1 MARAGRVAGAGVL
14 ATFVAACATTVGSSP
29 APSAPPAIEVKA
41 SDESALDECSTPNLT
56 VVNPG
61 QMTIGAREVDL
72 APLFVDGDP
81 STGEGFEGALGYALA
96 ETLGFPAADV
106 AWVVLEPGDDPFGT
120 GPRVDFVM
128 GQVPAAEPTDTTQ
141 TSDPYL
147 APTTGAPPYALLFTA
162 GNPLV
167 ACVNGALA
175 ELDAAG
181 ELSTLADEWLSGTPW
196 EGSRVG
202 SAARVS

>member
-1 MARAGRVAGAGVL
+1 MARAGRVAGACVL
-14 ATFVAACATTVGSSP
+14 AATLAACSTAVDSAP
-29 APSAPPAIEVKA
+29 APSVPPVVEVEPT
-41 SDESALDECSTPNLT
+41 DESALDECSTPNLT

-61 QMTIGAREVDL
+61 QMTIGAQEVDL

-106 AWVVLEPGDDPFGT
+106 AWVILEPGDDPFGT
-120 GPRVDFVM
+120 GPRVDFVI

-147 APTTGAPPYALLFTA
+147 APATGAPPYALLFAA

-175 ELDAAG
+175 ELEAAG
-181 ELSTLADEWLSGTPW
+181 DLSSLADEWLSGTPW
-196 EGSRVG
+196 EGSPVG